1 MTNLQQSAPILSPQ
15 ALRRLWFGLPFGAG
29 VLASVLVTA
38 GLLVPQWRSL
48 QADSQRLQELEQLQT
63 QVLLMRQ
70 QLQARDLQEETALR
84 QKDKLFRLIVGGG
97 DVSTV
102 IAALDREARAAG
114 IRLDLYEP
122 QAAPAAT
129 PAAPAAAAPAT
140 PPAAAPV
147 PTPLQ
152 QAGLRPYTM
161 VISAQGSYP
170 QLVDFQRRLEKLSV
184 LVIQNNVRLELPAPT
199 GASSGPQQVS
209 MKFSLTLYGQ
219 SPGSEPVLPSPGSP
233 APRPTGAPAAAPMV
247 TTPGATSPAA
257 PAAAGSAGA
266 AAPAAPAPTPP
277 PAPAGA
283 SPTPRP

>member
-102 IAALDREARAAG
+102 IAALDRAARAAG

-129 PAAPAAAAPAT
+129 PAAPAPPAAPPA
-140 PPAAAPV
+140 AAAPV
-147 PTPLQ
+147 PSPLQ

-161 VISAQGSYP
+161 VISAHGRYP
-170 QLVDFQRRLEKLSV
+170 QLLDFQRRLERLSV

-199 GASSGPQQVS
+199 SGGSSGSDQVS

-233 APRPTGAPAAAPMV
+233 APQPTGAPATA
-247 TTPGATSPAA
+247 TPATPA
-257 PAAAGSAGA
+257 
-266 AAPAAPAPTPP
+266 P
-277 PAPAGA
+277 PAPASA

>member
-15 ALRRLWFGLPFGAG
+15 ALRRLWFGLPLGAG

-38 GLLVPQWRSL
+38 GLLLPQWRSL
-48 QADSQRLQELEQLQT
+48 QADTQRLQELEQLQT

-102 IAALDREARAAG
+102 IAALDRAARAAG

-122 QAAPAAT
+122 QSAPT
-129 PAAPAAAAPAT
+129 AAPAAAAPAGAA
-140 PPAAAPV
+140 PAPAAAPV
-147 PTPLQ
+147 PSPLQ

-161 VISAQGSYP
+161 VISAHGSYP
-170 QLVDFQRRLEKLSV
+170 QLLDFQRRLERLSA
-184 LVIQNNVRLELPAPT
+184 LVIQNNVRLELPAPSGGST
-199 GASSGPQQVS
+199 GSGQVS

-233 APRPTGAPAAAPMV
+233 AAPPTGAPAAAPAA
-247 TTPGATSPAA
+247 TTPAMPAA
-257 PAAAGSAGA
+257 PGNAGA
-266 AAPAAPAPTPP
+266 AAPAT
-277 PAPAGA
+277 PAPAA
-283 SPTPRP
+283 PASPSPTPRP

>member
-97 DVSTV
+97 DVSTL

-122 QAAPAAT
+122 QSTPAAT
-129 PAAPAAAAPAT
+129 PAAAAP
-140 PPAAAPV
+140 PPATAPV

-170 QLVDFQRRLEKLSV
+170 QLLDFQRRLERLSV
-184 LVIQNNVRLELPAPT
+184 LVIQNNVRIELPAP
-199 GASSGPQQVS
+199 SSGSTGSQQVS

-233 APRPTGAPAAAPMV
+233 APQPTGAPATA
-247 TTPGATSPAA
+247 TPATPA
-257 PAAAGSAGA
+257 
-266 AAPAAPAPTPP
+266 P
-277 PAPAGA
+277 PAPASA
-283 SPTPRP
+283 RP